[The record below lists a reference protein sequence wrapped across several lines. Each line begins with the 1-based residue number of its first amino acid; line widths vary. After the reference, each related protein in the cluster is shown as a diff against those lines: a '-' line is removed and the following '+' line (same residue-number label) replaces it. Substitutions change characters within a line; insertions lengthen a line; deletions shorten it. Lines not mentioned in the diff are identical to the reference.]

1 MTIRGHAMTRLTAL
15 VLGLGLAILAFCVVG
30 LVRRGIGTRDEP
42 TPAEALVARAL
53 RRLAMPRRASGLR
66 NPLPA
71 SESTVAAGR
80 AHFADH
86 CASCHGNDGKGQTG
100 MGRNLY
106 PRAPDMTLAATQSLS
121 DGEIY
126 WVIENGI
133 RLTGMPAW
141 GKGGDQDEETWA
153 LVSFIRHLPSA
164 TEQEIR
170 EMKRLNPKSAAEFE
184 EENAAEAFLRGD
196 GSTSTP
202 HAASHQP
209 SH

>member
-1 MTIRGHAMTRLTAL
+1 MTRLTGL
-15 VLGLGLAILAFCVVG
+15 VFGFALAILAFCVVA
-30 LVRRGIGTRDEP
+30 LVRRGVSTRDEP
-42 TPAEALVARAL
+42 TRAEALIARAL
-53 RRLAMPRRASGLR
+53 RRLAIPRRASGLK

-71 SESTVAAGR
+71 SEGAVAAGR

-126 WVIENGI
+126 WIIENGV

-141 GKGGDQDEETWA
+141 GKGGNQDKETWA
-153 LVSFIRHLPSA
+153 LVSFIRHLPHA
-164 TEQEIR
+164 TEEEIR
-170 EMKRLNPKSAAEFE
+170 EMKRLNPKSAAELE
-184 EENAAEAFLRGD
+184 EERAAEAFLRGD
-196 GSTSTP
+196 GPTS
-202 HAASHQP
+202 ASHAP
-209 SH
+209 SHQSSH

>member
-1 MTIRGHAMTRLTAL
+1 MQSKRVMTRLTGL
-15 VLGLGLAILAFCVVG
+15 VFGFALAILAFCVVA
-30 LVRRGIGTRDEP
+30 LVRRGVSTRDEP
-42 TPAEALVARAL
+42 TRAEALIARAL
-53 RRLAMPRRASGLR
+53 RRLAIPRRASGLK

-71 SESTVAAGR
+71 SEGAVAAGR

-126 WVIENGI
+126 WIIENGV

-141 GKGGDQDEETWA
+141 GKGGNQDKETWA
-153 LVSFIRHLPSA
+153 LVSFIRHLPHA
-164 TEQEIR
+164 TEEEIR
-170 EMKRLNPKSAAEFE
+170 EMKRLNPKSAAELE
-184 EENAAEAFLRGD
+184 EERAAEAFLRGD
-196 GSTSTP
+196 GPTS
-202 HAASHQP
+202 ASHAP
-209 SH
+209 SHQSSH

>member
-1 MTIRGHAMTRLTAL
+1 MQSKRVMTRLTGL
-15 VLGLGLAILAFCVVG
+15 VFGFALAILAFCVVA
-30 LVRRGIGTRDEP
+30 LVRRGVSTRDEP
-42 TPAEALVARAL
+42 TRAEALIARAL
-53 RRLAMPRRASGLR
+53 RRLAIPRRAGGLK

-71 SESTVAAGR
+71 SEGAVAAGR

-126 WVIENGI
+126 WIIENGM

-141 GKGGDQDEETWA
+141 GKGGDQDKETWA
-153 LVSFIRHLPSA
+153 LVSFIRHLPHA
-164 TEQEIR
+164 TEEEIR
-170 EMKRLNPKSAAEFE
+170 EMKRLNPKSAAELE
-184 EENAAEAFLRGD
+184 EERAAEAFLRGD
-196 GSTSTP
+196 GPTS
-202 HAASHQP
+202 ASHAP
-209 SH
+209 SHQSSH

>member
-1 MTIRGHAMTRLTAL
+1 MTRLTAL

-86 CASCHGNDGKGQTG
+86 CASCHGDDGKGQTG

-153 LVSFIRHLPSA
+153 LVSFIRHLPRA
-164 TEQEIR
+164 TEEEIR

-184 EENAAEAFLRGD
+184 EEKAAEAFLRGD
-196 GSTSTP
+196 APAANP
-202 HAASHQP
+202 HATPHQP

>member
-1 MTIRGHAMTRLTAL
+1 MQSRKVMTRLMWL
-15 VLGLGLAILAFCVVG
+15 VVGLGLAMLAFCVFG
-30 LVRRGIGTRDEP
+30 FVRRGIGTRDEP

-53 RRLAMPRRASGLR
+53 RRLAMPRRASGLK
-66 NPLPA
+66 NPLPT
-71 SESTVAAGR
+71 SEGTVAAGG

-86 CASCHGNDGKGQTG
+86 CASCHGNDGKGETA

-126 WVIENGI
+126 WVIANGV

-141 GKGGDQDEETWA
+141 GKGGDKDEETWA
-153 LVSFIRHLPSA
+153 LVSFIRHLPRA
-164 TEQEIR
+164 TEEEIR
-170 EMKRLNPKSAAEFE
+170 EMKRLNPKSAAELDE
-184 EENAAEAFLRGD
+184 ERAADAYLSGD
-196 GSTSTP
+196 EPTSTTR
-202 HAASHQP
+202 AAPHQP

>member
-1 MTIRGHAMTRLTAL
+1 MQSKRVMTRLTGL
-15 VLGLGLAILAFCVVG
+15 VFGFALAILAFCVVA
-30 LVRRGIGTRDEP
+30 LVRRGVSTRDEP
-42 TPAEALVARAL
+42 TRAEALIARAL
-53 RRLAMPRRASGLR
+53 RRLAIPRRASGLK

-71 SESTVAAGR
+71 SEGAVAAGR

-126 WVIENGI
+126 WIIENGV

-141 GKGGDQDEETWA
+141 GKGGDQDKETWA
-153 LVSFIRHLPSA
+153 LVSFIRHLPHA
-164 TEQEIR
+164 TEEEIR
-170 EMKRLNPKSAAEFE
+170 EMKRLNPKSAAELE
-184 EENAAEAFLRGD
+184 EERAAEAFLRGD
-196 GSTSTP
+196 GPTS
-202 HAASHQP
+202 ASHAP
-209 SH
+209 SHQSSH

>member
-1 MTIRGHAMTRLTAL
+1 MQSKRVMTRLTGL
-15 VLGLGLAILAFCVVG
+15 VFGFALAILAFCVVA
-30 LVRRGIGTRDEP
+30 LVRRGVSTSDEP
-42 TPAEALVARAL
+42 TRAEALIARAL
-53 RRLAMPRRASGLR
+53 RRLAIPRRASGLK

-71 SESTVAAGR
+71 SEGAVAAGR

-126 WVIENGI
+126 WIIENGV

-141 GKGGDQDEETWA
+141 GKGGDQDKETWA
-153 LVSFIRHLPSA
+153 LVSFIRHLPHA
-164 TEQEIR
+164 TEEEIR
-170 EMKRLNPKSAAEFE
+170 EMKRLNPKSAAELE
-184 EENAAEAFLRGD
+184 EERAAEAFLRGD
-196 GSTSTP
+196 GPTS
-202 HAASHQP
+202 ASHAP
-209 SH
+209 SHQSSH

>member
-106 PRAPDMTLAATQSLS
+106 PRAPDMALAATQSLS

-126 WVIENGI
+126 WIIENGV

-141 GKGGDQDEETWA
+141 GKGGDQDKETWA
-153 LVSFIRHLPSA
+153 LVSFIRHLPHA
-164 TEQEIR
+164 TEEEIR
-170 EMKRLNPKSAAEFE
+170 EMKRLNPKSAAELE
-184 EENAAEAFLRGD
+184 EERAAEAFLRGD
-196 GSTSTP
+196 GPTS
-202 HAASHQP
+202 ASHAP
-209 SH
+209 SHQSSH

>member
-1 MTIRGHAMTRLTAL
+1 MQSKRVMTRL
-15 VLGLGLAILAFCVVG
+15 VWIVVGLCLAMLAFCVVG

-42 TPAEALVARAL
+42 TPAEALAARTL
-53 RRLAMPRRASGLR
+53 KRLAMPRRASGLK
-66 NPLPA
+66 NPLPD
-71 SESTVAAGR
+71 SEGTVAVGR

-86 CASCHGNDGKGQTG
+86 CASCHGNDGKGETTL
-100 MGRNLY
+100 GRNLY
-106 PRAPDMTLAATQSLS
+106 PRAPDMTASATQSLS

-141 GKGGDQDEETWA
+141 GKGGEQDEETWA
-153 LVSFIRHLPSA
+153 LVSFIRHLPRA
-164 TEQEIR
+164 TEEEIR

-184 EENAAEAFLRGD
+184 EEIAAEAFLRGD
-196 GSTSTP
+196 APTARPQATP
-202 HAASHQP
+202 HHP

>member
-1 MTIRGHAMTRLTAL
+1 MHMQSKRVMTRL
-15 VLGLGLAILAFCVVG
+15 VWIVVGLCLAMLAFCVVG

-42 TPAEALVARAL
+42 TPAEALAARTL
-53 RRLAMPRRASGLR
+53 KRLAMPRRASGLK
-66 NPLPA
+66 NPLPD
-71 SESTVAAGR
+71 SEGTVAVGR

-106 PRAPDMTLAATQSLS
+106 PRAPDMALAATQSLS

-126 WVIENGI
+126 WIIENGI

-153 LVSFIRHLPSA
+153 LVSFIRHLPHA
-164 TEQEIR
+164 AEQEIR
-170 EMKRLNPKSAAEFE
+170 EMKRLNPKSAAELE
-184 EENAAEAFLRGD
+184 EESAAETFLRGD
-196 GSTSTP
+196 GPTS
-202 HAASHQP
+202 ASHAP
-209 SH
+209 SHQS

>member
-1 MTIRGHAMTRLTAL
+1 MTRLTGL
-15 VLGLGLAILAFCVVG
+15 VFGFALAILAFCVVA
-30 LVRRGIGTRDEP
+30 LVRRGVSTRDEP
-42 TPAEALVARAL
+42 TRAEALIARAL
-53 RRLAMPRRASGLR
+53 RRLAIPRRASGLK

-71 SESTVAAGR
+71 SEGAVAAGR

-126 WVIENGI
+126 WIIENGV

-141 GKGGDQDEETWA
+141 GKGGDQDKETWA
-153 LVSFIRHLPSA
+153 LVSFIRHLPHA
-164 TEQEIR
+164 TEEEIR
-170 EMKRLNPKSAAEFE
+170 EMKRLNPKSAAELE
-184 EENAAEAFLRGD
+184 EERAAEAFLRGD
-196 GSTSTP
+196 GPTS
-202 HAASHQP
+202 ASHAP
-209 SH
+209 SHQSSH

>member
-1 MTIRGHAMTRLTAL
+1 MTRVTAL
-15 VLGLGLAILAFCVVG
+15 AFGLGLAILAFCVVG
-30 LVRRGIGTRDEP
+30 FVRRGIGTRDEP

-53 RRLAMPRRASGLR
+53 RRLAMPRRASGLK

-71 SESTVAAGR
+71 SKNTEAAGR

-86 CASCHGNDGKGQTG
+86 CASCHGNNGKGETA

-141 GKGGDQDEETWA
+141 GKGGDQDEATWA
-153 LVSFIRHLPSA
+153 LVSFIRHLPQA
-164 TEQEIR
+164 TEEEIR
-170 EMKRLNPKSAAEFE
+170 EMQRLNPKSAAEFE
-184 EENAAEAFLRGD
+184 EEKAAEAFLKGD
-196 GSTSTP
+196 GPTADPSATP
-202 HAASHQP
+202 HQP